1 MFCTLLSFARSLH
14 GLLLI
19 ALHGSMESMEGSIP
33 RKLEL
38 VRIAHRL
45 PPFTKET
52 RQYLI
57 WDAEGS
63 EETVDVV
70 TSKLFSAAD
79 EEEPSKKDEKEKK
92 KKKSPSKKQKKSK
105 RNHRR
110 ASQRKESRLR
120 HLPQKDLLR
129 WRAHQMRLT
138 VPSRQVPRSVRAS

>member
-105 RNHRR
+105 KNEKGK
-110 ASQRKESRLR
+110 SKKRKSTSSSSSERSSSMEST
-120 HLPQKDLLR
+120 PDAIDSSESSSSK
-129 WRAHQMRLT
+129 
-138 VPSRQVPRSVRAS
+138 VSPG

>member
-14 GLLLI
+14 GLLLL

-79 EEEPSKKDEKEKK
+79 EGEPSKKDEKK

-105 RNHRR
+105 KNEKGK
-110 ASQRKESRLR
+110 SKKRKSTSSSSSERSSSMEST
-120 HLPQKDLLR
+120 PDAIDSSESSSSK
-129 WRAHQMRLT
+129 
-138 VPSRQVPRSVRAS
+138 VSPG

>member
-92 KKKSPSKKQKKSK
+92 KKKKSPSKKQKKSK
-105 RNHRR
+105 KNEKGK
-110 ASQRKESRLR
+110 SKKRKSTSSSSSERSSSMEST
-120 HLPQKDLLR
+120 PDAIDSSESSSSK
-129 WRAHQMRLT
+129 
-138 VPSRQVPRSVRAS
+138 VSPG

>member
-79 EEEPSKKDEKEKK
+79 EEEPSKKEEK

-105 RNHRR
+105 KNEKGK
-110 ASQRKESRLR
+110 SKKRKSTSSSSSERSSSMEST
-120 HLPQKDLLR
+120 PDAIDSSESSSSK
-129 WRAHQMRLT
+129 
-138 VPSRQVPRSVRAS
+138 VSPG